1 MARFVSLI
9 SAYSGP
15 IDFPSEATMNLDTNE
30 AELAF
35 RAEVRA
41 FIEQSLPADIRQAVL
56 MGREISKE
64 YYLRWQRIL
73 YERGWGAPG
82 WQKAFGGTGWN
93 AVEKH
98 IFDEETTAAGAP
110 GQIAFGLA
118 MVAPV
123 IMAYGTPA
131 QQQRFL
137 PRILSGEDWWCQG
150 YSEPGS
156 GSDLASLKMRA
167 ELEPDGKHYVL
178 NGQKTWNTLGQHADW
193 IFCLVRTNTEGRPQ
207 AGISFVLVDM
217 KSPGI
222 TVRPIIMLDGGHEI
236 NDVFFDNVKVPVENR
251 IGEENKGWSYAKFL
265 LGHERTGLALIGQSK
280 RVLKRLKNIAAL
292 ERANSRPLIENQ
304 RFRDR
309 IARVEIDLTA
319 LDITMMRL
327 LSADP
332 GKPLGPEVSML
343 KIRGTEILQV
353 LTELSM
359 LACGHAALASLP
371 QALKPGWEGVPIGHD
386 HTPPIAGAYF
396 NMRKLSIFGGSNEI
410 QKNIVSQ
417 MILGL

>member
-1 MARFVSLI
+1 
-9 SAYSGP
+9 
-15 IDFPSEATMNLDTNE
+15 MNLDPSE
-30 AELAF
+30 SEQVF

-41 FIEQSLPADIRQAVL
+41 FIERELPDDIRQTVL
-56 MGREISKE
+56 MGRELAKE
-64 YYLRWQRIL
+64 DYLRWQRIL
-73 YERGWGAPG
+73 YKRGWGAPG
-82 WQKAFGGTGWN
+82 WPTAFGGTGWN

-98 IFDEETTAAGAP
+98 IFDEETTTAGAP

-167 ELEPDGKHYVL
+167 ELAHDAENGNHYIL

-193 IFCLVRTNTEGRPQ
+193 IFCLVRTNIEGRPQ

-236 NDVFFDNVKVPVENR
+236 NDVFFDNVKVPIANR

-280 RVLKRLKNIAAL
+280 RVLKRLKNMAAL
-292 ERANSRPLIENQ
+292 ERANGRPLIENQ

-319 LDITMMRL
+319 LDMTMMRL
-327 LSADP
+327 LSAGE

-359 LACGHAALASLP
+359 MACGHAGLASLP
-371 QALKPGWEGVPIGHD
+371 QAWKPGWTGVPIGYA
-386 HTPPIAGAYF
+386 HTPPMAGVYF